1 MLALETC
8 AKGSGS
14 MRLTF
19 LLAYRVHFCCLLR
32 PQSPSILFPPSIPC
46 SPFAQSAPVS
56 QEEIA
61 AQPKPITHLRRP
73 LTIYCLVC
81 TGILKAQKG
90 LEMYCS
96 NELLLGRYL

>member
-32 PQSPSILFPPSIPC
+32 PQSRSQRFPASIPC

-61 AQPKPITHLRRP
+61 AQPKPITHLRCP

-81 TGILKAQKG
+81 TGILEEQNG
-90 LEMYCS
+90 L
-96 NELLLGRYL
+96 

>member
-32 PQSPSILFPPSIPC
+32 PQSRSRRFPTSIPC

-61 AQPKPITHLRRP
+61 AQPKPTTHLRHP

-81 TGILKAQKG
+81 TGILEAQKV
-90 LEMYCS
+90 LEVYWS
-96 NELLLGRYL
+96 NELILGRYL